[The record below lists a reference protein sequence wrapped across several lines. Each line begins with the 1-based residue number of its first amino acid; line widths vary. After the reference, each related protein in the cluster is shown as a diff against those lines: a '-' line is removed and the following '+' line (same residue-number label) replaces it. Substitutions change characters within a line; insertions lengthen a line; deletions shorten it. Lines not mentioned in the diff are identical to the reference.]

1 MTGDIANIAGYARRM
16 RERRSRG
23 GALPRH
29 LAALEAGAI
38 YILREVVACFA
49 RPAMLYSVGKDSSV
63 MLHLALKAFW
73 PASPPLRFMHI
84 ASGWDFRAL
93 VAHRDALVAALQ
105 LPLVVESNEAARARG
120 VDPFNTDSREYA
132 RLMLT
137 EALKAGI
144 ERHGFDALVGGGRR
158 DEERSRAKERVFSI
172 RTASHGWEPRAQRPE
187 LWQLYNTRL
196 APGETMR
203 VFPLS
208 DWTERD
214 VWEYIDAEAIPV
226 VPLYF
231 ARPRPVVER
240 RGMLVL
246 VDDERLPLAPGETPR
261 EELVRFRTLGCYPLS
276 GAMPSTAHDV
286 AAVLAEIAALRES
299 ERTGRAVDTD
309 QDASM
314 ERKKR
319 EGYF

>member
-1 MTGDIANIAGYARRM
+1 VIDAYARRM
-16 RERRSRG
+16 RERPARTTGS
-23 GALPRH
+23 APLPRH
-29 LAALEAGAI
+29 LAALEADAI
-38 YILREVVACFA
+38 YVLREVAACFA

-73 PASPPLRFMHI
+73 PARPPLQFMHV

-93 VAHRDALVAALQ
+93 IAHRDALAAALQ

-120 VDPFNTDSREYA
+120 VDPFNTDSRLYA
-132 RLMLT
+132 QAMLT
-137 EALKAGI
+137 DALKAGI
-144 ERHGFDALVGGGRR
+144 ERHGFDALIGGGRR

-172 RTASHGWEPRAQRPE
+172 RSASHGWDPRAQRPE
-187 LWQLYNTRL
+187 LWRLYNTRL
-196 APGETMR
+196 AAGETMR

-214 VWEYIDAEAIPV
+214 VWEYIHAESIPV
-226 VPLYF
+226 VPLYL
-231 ARPRPVVER
+231 AQPRPVVER
-240 RGMLVL
+240 RGLLIL
-246 VDDERLPLAPGETPR
+246 VDDARLPLAPDEAPR
-261 EELVRFRTLGCYPLS
+261 ERMVRFRTLGCYPLS
-276 GAMPSTAHDV
+276 GAMESQAQDV
-286 AAVLAEIAALRES
+286 GAVLDEIRGLAES